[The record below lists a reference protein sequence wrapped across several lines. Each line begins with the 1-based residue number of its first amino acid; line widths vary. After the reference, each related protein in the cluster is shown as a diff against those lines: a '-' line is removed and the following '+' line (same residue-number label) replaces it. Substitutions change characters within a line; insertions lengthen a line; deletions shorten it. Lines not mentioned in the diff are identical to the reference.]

1 MSAPGRSGATP
12 PHGADPADPADPVE
26 RHVSALAAVLRG
38 ADRDKARMLD
48 ELREGLL
55 DAAAD
60 LAPEHPSS
68 EDAARE
74 AVRQFGGVAELAPEF
89 QRELTVAQARRT
101 SRRILLLV
109 PLLLSCWYA
118 LAAAAPPTAQGLP
131 VPVQVLLAHLGGAA
145 AAAALAAAVFLAAT
159 GRTARRVSVSDRLP
173 VMVGWAGTTAAVA
186 LALGALT
193 LGVAALLAAAWPLCL
208 LAGAVALACHAQ
220 IAASARACRRCAR
233 LPVAA

>member
-26 RHVSALAAVLRG
+26 GHVSALAAVLRG

-118 LAAAAPPTAQGLP
+118 LAAAAPPAQGLP

-193 LGVAALLAAAWPLCL
+193 LGVAALLATAWPLCL